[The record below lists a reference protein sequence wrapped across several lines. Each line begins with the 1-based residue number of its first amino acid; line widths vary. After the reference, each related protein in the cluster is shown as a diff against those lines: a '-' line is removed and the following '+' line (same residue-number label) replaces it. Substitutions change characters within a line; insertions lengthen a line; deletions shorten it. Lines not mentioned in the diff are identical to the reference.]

1 MEWTYAKRKYFKN
14 KLFYTLS
21 LFLNINF
28 SEESPVSSGYS
39 VTDILHQQEGH
50 QPLLY
55 SGPYSGQN
63 PTSEEL
69 YRSQVGI

>member
-1 MEWTYAKRKYFKN
+1 M
-14 KLFYTLS
+14 
-21 LFLNINF
+21 NF

>member
-1 MEWTYAKRKYFKN
+1 M
-14 KLFYTLS
+14 
-21 LFLNINF
+21 NF

-69 YRSQVGI
+69 YRSQVGILFLQRLTLKYICMNFE